1 MTEPATTTH
10 YQRLGVTAMAS
21 TEEIR
26 AAYLRL
32 AQRLHPDRMIDASS
46 AERTV
51 ADRRMRE
58 INEAWQV
65 LGDPAER
72 RRYDQERLGTSGT
85 RATERPRPRK
95 PPDTMPAVVDEDD
108 DLVDVMGEMG
118 PVKAGLFRVGPWG
131 ILLLMFGLIFVVT
144 AYATAD
150 DEPAPT
156 SPTSE
161 VGSCV
166 DVETGPVTTV
176 VPCDGPHELRIVSR
190 IVDGGQCPVGTE
202 KRRLADDGYLECVR
216 ME

>member
-1 MTEPATTTH
+1 MTEPATITH

-26 AAYLRL
+26 TAYRAL

-51 ADRRMRE
+51 AERRMRE

-65 LGDPAER
+65 LRDPEER
-72 RRYDQERLGTSGT
+72 RRYDQARLGTS
-85 RATERPRPRK
+85 RSRPAATPRPSK
-95 PPDTMPAVVDEDD
+95 PPSSMPAVVDEDD
-108 DLVDVMGEMG
+108 DLVDVAGDMGA
-118 PVKAGLFRVGPWG
+118 VKAGLFRLGPWG
-131 ILLLMFGLIFVVT
+131 ILILVFGLIFVVS
-144 AYATAD
+144 AYATAE
-150 DEPAPT
+150 DEPMPAR
-156 SPTSE
+156 PTSE

-176 VPCDGPHELRIVSR
+176 VPCDGPHELRIVGR
-190 IVDGGQCPVGTE
+190 IADGGRCPEGTE
-202 KRRLADDGYLECVR
+202 KRRLATDGYLECVQ

>member
-26 AAYLRL
+26 AAYRGL

-51 ADRRMRE
+51 AERRMRE

-65 LGDPAER
+65 LRDPAER
-72 RRYDQERLGTSGT
+72 RRYDQARLGSS
-85 RATERPRPRK
+85 RPRTSTPPRTSK
-95 PPDTMPAVVDEDD
+95 PPGTMPAVVDEDD

-118 PVKAGLFRVGPWG
+118 PVKAGLFRHGPWAM
-131 ILLLMFGLIFVVT
+131 LVLVFGLIFVVT
-144 AYATAD
+144 AYATSD
-150 DEPAPT
+150 DEPAPEP
-156 SPTSE
+156 PTSE

-166 DVETGPVTTV
+166 DVDTGPVTTV
-176 VPCDGPHELRIVSR
+176 VPCDGPHELRIVGR
-190 IVDGGQCPVGTE
+190 IADGGQCPAGTE
-202 KRRLADDGYLECVR
+202 KRRLADDGFLECVR